1 MVSRVFQRLLLA
13 SLPALLLAACATG
26 NRVYV
31 PGSITRPPG
40 AAAHGEGYPQAAVAD
55 FSYAAPTGVPDV
67 IGQDYEQVREIVW
80 KGDPGKAMAD
90 LVADVLAE
98 RGIPAV
104 RVKAG
109 APPNGNVPYLISGA
123 VRRFEVNT
131 RRGGMLAATIEAT
144 VSLALSVSGPAVSR
158 PWDTTVTSGTTVQEV
173 VTTPDDLR
181 KALQSAA
188 NSAAEEAVRRLREG
202 GVAAASPPGGKGGD
216 GTAK

>member
-1 MVSRVFQRLLLA
+1 
-13 SLPALLLAACATG
+13 
-26 NRVYV
+26 
-31 PGSITRPPG
+31 
-40 AAAHGEGYPQAAVAD
+40 
-55 FSYAAPTGVPDV
+55 
-67 IGQDYEQVREIVW
+67 VRDIVW

-104 RVKAG
+104 RVKPG
-109 APPNGNVPYLISGA
+109 TPPSGNIPYLVSGA

-131 RRGGMLAATIEAT
+131 RGVLPATIEAT
-144 VSLALSVSGPAVSR
+144 VSLALSVAGPAVSR
-158 PWDTTVTSGTTVQEV
+158 PWETTVTSGTTTQGVLSVPE
-173 VTTPDDLR
+173 DLR

-202 GVAAASPPGGKGGD
+202 GIAAAPPSEGKGGD